1 MLLQKNKTERE
12 IEEKLLDVG
21 EGGKEGGKRIG
32 CNQQDHSATGRSIGS
47 TGNKEGVGVDD

>member
-1 MLLQKNKTERE
+1 MLLQKKETERE
-12 IEEKLLDVG
+12 IEEKVLDVG

-32 CNQQDHSATGRSIGS
+32 CNQQDRSATGRSIGS